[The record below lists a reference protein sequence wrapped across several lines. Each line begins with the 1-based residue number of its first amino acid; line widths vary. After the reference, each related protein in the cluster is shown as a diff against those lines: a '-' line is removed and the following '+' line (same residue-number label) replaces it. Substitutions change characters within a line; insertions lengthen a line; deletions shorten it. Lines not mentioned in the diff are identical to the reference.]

1 VKTIPLFKSILI
13 CLASIA
19 LVAQAHAKA
28 IGNIKI
34 LEVKGGSAS
43 VTMPDGSS
51 TPATAGEFIQQG
63 ATVKTGSG
71 SSVSLLFDNGALIV
85 VEPKSEL
92 SVDEFTTDPF
102 NYEGIDYK
110 TLSKEPSKSV
120 TKLMV
125 KDGLIGVD
133 VVSLNSQSKF
143 EIATPV
149 GTAGVRGTRFGVS
162 FNSATNRANVVVVIG
177 SVSVSSPRGQMQ
189 VVSAGMGIGIGPA
202 GIQALAQQVVA
213 ALAQQISQII
223 QALRPTVPTNP
234 FAGSP
239 PQTSTGDGGDQTD
252 DTGDQGTID
261 AGQTLPNSG
270 TGASQ

>member
-1 VKTIPLFKSILI
+1 M
-13 CLASIA
+13 
-19 LVAQAHAKA
+19 A

-51 TPATAGEFIQQG
+51 KAATAGDFIQQG

-71 SSVSLLFDNGALIV
+71 SSASLLFDNGALIV

-125 KDGLIGVD
+125 KDGLVGVD
-133 VVSLNSQSKF
+133 VVSLNSKSKF

-177 SVSVSSPRGQMQ
+177 AVSVSSLQGQMQ
-189 VVSAGMGIGIGPA
+189 VVSAGMGIGLGAA
-202 GIQALAQQVVA
+202 GIQALAQQVIA

-223 QALRPTVPTNP
+223 QALRPTVPSNP